1 MNFNALKTTPAL
13 DECFVM
19 IFLKIFSDLDESLF
33 FLREPAGERKK
44 LEMSQV
50 EKIYKRNLQ
59 STNCSWSR
67 FKGVKMNYSIKE
79 K

>member
-19 IFLKIFSDLDESLF
+19 IFLKIFSDLDESRR
-33 FLREPAGERKK
+33 FLREPEGERKK

-50 EKIYKRNLQ
+50 EKIYKEIITKHEL
-59 STNCSWSR
+59 
-67 FKGVKMNYSIKE
+67 
-79 K
+79 